1 MKTPVRRLGASVA
14 FLLASLAAGTSVA
27 AEPSSP
33 TGALAGM
40 AATVAADAAG
50 RKSGAA
56 AAPAPASGSEADS
69 RLLRH
74 LSEGA
79 VTAESTRPSPTDAG
93 TADRGRDGARS
104 PLSDTLR
111 GCPRALLSALLA
123 GAAETLVPETLGPE
137 TLVPKTLGPKTL
149 GPKTLA
155 PETLG
160 PSTGDAVSALAIER
174 EILGLCRERQEIV
187 TGIVRAEGELRAL
200 LAESRGASVAP
211 AVAADTASV
220 ADTPIVKVS
229 TPVRVVSLTATPD
242 GGRDEA
248 PEKAAKPPAPS
259 WSWFSIIG
267 TAGSLRAGVS
277 DGARGGT
284 SVWFVR
290 EGDRLPGGLTV
301 ERIATR
307 PPGVHVG
314 GAAGTL
320 GPLNALPYRQR
331 PQDAIPAGAAR

>member
-1 MKTPVRRLGASVA
+1 MKIPVRSLGAFAA
-14 FLLASLAAGTSVA
+14 FLLAALAAGMSVA
-27 AEPSSP
+27 TEPP
-33 TGALAGM
+33 LPAGAMAGM
-40 AATVAADAAG
+40 AATVAGAADAAG
-50 RKSGAA
+50 RESGAA
-56 AAPAPASGSEADS
+56 DAPAPASGSEADS

-79 VTAESTRPSPTDAG
+79 APMDSAGPSPTDAG
-93 TADRGRDGARS
+93 TAGRGRDGAAP
-104 PLSDTLR
+104 PLSGALR

-123 GAAETLVPETLGPE
+123 GAAETLVP
-137 TLVPKTLGPKTL
+137 
-149 GPKTLA
+149 KTLA
-155 PETLG
+155 PE
-160 PSTGDAVSALAIER
+160 TGDAVSALAIER

-200 LAESRGASVAP
+200 LAESRGASAAP
-211 AVAADTASV
+211 AVAADTARVAETPSV
-220 ADTPIVKVS
+220 GDPPIVKVS

-248 PEKAAKPPAPS
+248 PERAAKPPAPPAPS

-277 DGARGGT
+277 DGAPGGT

-301 ERIATR
+301 ERIAAR

-314 GAAGTL
+314 GAGETL

-331 PQDAIPAGAAR
+331 PQGAMAAGAVR

>member
-1 MKTPVRRLGASVA
+1 MKTPVRRLGASAA
-14 FLLASLAAGTSVA
+14 FLLAALA
-27 AEPSSP
+27 
-33 TGALAGM
+33 AGM
-40 AATVAADAAG
+40 AATVAGAADAAG

-56 AAPAPASGSEADS
+56 AAPAPASGSEAES

-74 LSEGA
+74 LSEGSA
-79 VTAESTRPSPTDAG
+79 SMDSAGPSPTDAG
-93 TADRGRDGARS
+93 TADRGRESAVP

-123 GAAETLVPETLGPE
+123 GAAETLVPETLAPE
-137 TLVPKTLGPKTL
+137 TPV
-149 GPKTLA
+149 PKTLA

-200 LAESRGASVAP
+200 LAEARGASAAP
-211 AVAADTASV
+211 AVAVDTASV
-220 ADTPIVKVS
+220 ADPPIVKVS
-229 TPVRVVSLTATPD
+229 TPVRVVALTATPD

-248 PEKAAKPPAPS
+248 PEKAAKPPAPPAPS

-301 ERIATR
+301 ERIETR

-314 GAAGTL
+314 GAGETL
-320 GPLNALPYRQR
+320 GPLNALPYWQR
-331 PQDAIPAGAAR
+331 PQGAMAAGAAR

>member
-1 MKTPVRRLGASVA
+1 MNIPVRRLGASVA

-27 AEPSSP
+27 TDPPLPAV
-33 TGALAGM
+33 ALAGM
-40 AATVAADAAG
+40 AATVAGAADAAG
-50 RKSGAA
+50 RESGAVD
-56 AAPAPASGSEADS
+56 APVPTTGPQAES

-79 VTAESTRPSPTDAG
+79 APMELAGPAPTDAG
-93 TADRGRDGARS
+93 TANRGRESAVPPVSGS
-104 PLSDTLR
+104 LR

-123 GAAETLVPETLGPE
+123 GAGETLVPETLAPE
-137 TLVPKTLGPKTL
+137 TPVPKTLGP
-149 GPKTLA
+149 
-155 PETLG
+155 
-160 PSTGDAVSALAIER
+160 SNGDAVSALALER

-200 LAESRGASVAP
+200 LAESRGASAAP

-220 ADTPIVKVS
+220 ADTPVVKVS
-229 TPVRVVSLTATPD
+229 TPVRVVSLTATPV

-248 PEKAAKPPAPS
+248 EEKAAKPPAPPAPS

-301 ERIATR
+301 ERIAAR

-314 GAAGTL
+314 GAGGTL

-331 PQDAIPAGAAR
+331 PQGAMSAGAAR

>member
-1 MKTPVRRLGASVA
+1 MNIPVRRLGASVA
-14 FLLASLAAGTSVA
+14 FLLAALAAGTSVA
-27 AEPSSP
+27 TEPP
-33 TGALAGM
+33 LPAGAMAGM
-40 AATVAADAAG
+40 AATVAGAADAAG
-50 RKSGAA
+50 RETGAA
-56 AAPAPASGSEADS
+56 DAPAPASGSKADS

-79 VTAESTRPSPTDAG
+79 APMDSAGPSPADTG
-93 TADRGRDGARS
+93 TADRGWDGAAPPVS
-104 PLSDTLR
+104 GSLH

-123 GAAETLVPETLGPE
+123 GAAETLVPETLAPE
-137 TLVPKTLGPKTL
+137 TLVPK
-149 GPKTLA
+149 
-155 PETLG
+155 TLG

-187 TGIVRAEGELRAL
+187 TGIVRAEGELSAL
-200 LAESRGASVAP
+200 LAESRGASAAP

-220 ADTPIVKVS
+220 ADTPIVSVS
-229 TPVRVVSLTATPD
+229 TPVRVVPLTATPD

-248 PEKAAKPPAPS
+248 PEKAAKPPAPPAPS

-301 ERIATR
+301 ERIAAR

-314 GAAGTL
+314 GAGGTL

>member
-1 MKTPVRRLGASVA
+1 MNNPVRRLGASVA

-27 AEPSSP
+27 TEPP
-33 TGALAGM
+33 LPAGAMAGM
-40 AATVAADAAG
+40 AATVAGAAGAAG
-50 RKSGAA
+50 RESGAA
-56 AAPAPASGSEADS
+56 DAPAPASGSQVDS

-79 VTAESTRPSPTDAG
+79 VTAESTRPSPTEAG
-93 TADRGRDGARS
+93 TADRGQESAVPPVSG
-104 PLSDTLR
+104 TLR

-123 GAAETLVPETLGPE
+123 GAAETLVP
-137 TLVPKTLGPKTL
+137 K
-149 GPKTLA
+149 
-155 PETLG
+155 TLG

-200 LAESRGASVAP
+200 LAEARGAVAAP

-220 ADTPIVKVS
+220 ADTPGVAEPPIVKVS
-229 TPVRVVSLTATPD
+229 APVRVVSLTATPD
-242 GGRDEA
+242 GGRDEV
-248 PEKAAKPPAPS
+248 PEKAAKPPAPPAPS

-301 ERIATR
+301 ERISAR

-314 GAAGTL
+314 GVGGTL
-320 GPLNALPYRQR
+320 GPLNAMPYRQR
-331 PQDAIPAGAAR
+331 PEGAMAAGAAR

>member
-1 MKTPVRRLGASVA
+1 MNIPVRRLGASVA

-27 AEPSSP
+27 TEPSSP
-33 TGALAGM
+33 AGALAGM
-40 AATVAADAAG
+40 AATVAVAADAAG

-79 VTAESTRPSPTDAG
+79 TPMESAGPSPTDAG
-93 TADRGRDGARS
+93 TADRGRDGAA
-104 PLSDTLR
+104 PLLSGALR

-123 GAAETLVPETLGPE
+123 GAAETLVPE
-137 TLVPKTLGPKTL
+137 
-149 GPKTLA
+149 TLA

-211 AVAADTASV
+211 AVAADTPSV

-248 PEKAAKPPAPS
+248 PEKAAKPPAPPAPS

-277 DGARGGT
+277 DGGRGGT

-314 GAAGTL
+314 VAAETL
-320 GPLNALPYRQR
+320 GPLKALPYRQR
-331 PQDAIPAGAAR
+331 PQGAMAAGAAR

>member
-1 MKTPVRRLGASVA
+1 MNIAVRSLGASAA
-14 FLLASLAAGTSVA
+14 FLLAVLAAGTSVA
-27 AEPSSP
+27 TEPPLP
-33 TGALAGM
+33 TGAMAGM
-40 AATVAADAAG
+40 AATVAGAADVAG
-50 RKSGAA
+50 RESGAA
-56 AAPAPASGSEADS
+56 DAPAPASGSETDS

-74 LSEGA
+74 LSEEA
-79 VTAESTRPSPTDAG
+79 APMDSTRPSPTDAG
-93 TADRGRDGARS
+93 TADRGRDGAAP
-104 PLSDTLR
+104 PLSGALH

-123 GAAETLVPETLGPE
+123 GAAKTLAPETLA
-137 TLVPKTLGPKTL
+137 PKTLGPKTL
-149 GPKTLA
+149 GPK
-155 PETLG
+155 TLG

-200 LAESRGASVAP
+200 LAESGGAAAAP

-220 ADTPIVKVS
+220 ADTPIIKVS
-229 TPVRVVSLTATPD
+229 TPVRVVPLTATPD
-242 GGRDEA
+242 GGGDEA
-248 PEKAAKPPAPS
+248 PEKAAKPPAPPAPS

-277 DGARGGT
+277 DGDGGGAR
-284 SVWFVR
+284 VWFVR

-314 GAAGTL
+314 GAGETP

-331 PQDAIPAGAAR
+331 PQGAMPAGAAR